1 MTSAMQLPPVNH
13 SVHRTMNETRERA
26 ATAACE
32 RLVNCECEC
41 HRAECGI
48 NFPVSI
54 AAYHAIRALEN
65 QFVVAPAHLGK
76 GESIVG
82 NGSSYLVIEMASL
95 IAV

>member
-1 MTSAMQLPPVNH
+1 MSPGTLLRPVNNC
-13 SVHRTMNETRERA
+13 VHRTMNEIRERA
-26 ATAACE
+26 ASAASE

-65 QFVVAPAHLGK
+65 QFVVAPAHLGR
-76 GESIVG
+76 GESIVA

-95 IAV
+95 ISL